1 MNRTEKTVKLT
12 KMAIMAAISLVL
24 VMLIRIP
31 FPPAP
36 FLEYDPAD
44 IPIIISTF
52 AFGPWAGLAI
62 TFVVSFIQ
70 AFFLGGN
77 GVIGFFM
84 HMVSTGSFVLA
95 AGYLYKC
102 HKTKKWAVVALIV
115 GVLVMTVTMVG
126 WNLVITPIFMGVPRE
141 AVVGMILPII
151 IPFNLLKAGINA
163 IITFF
168 IYKPIAR
175 YLHK

>member
-1 MNRTEKTVKLT
+1 
-12 KMAIMAAISLVL
+12 
-24 VMLIRIP
+24 
-31 FPPAP
+31 
-36 FLEYDPAD
+36 
-44 IPIIISTF
+44 
-52 AFGPWAGLAI
+52 
-62 TFVVSFIQ
+62 
-70 AFFLGGN
+70 
-77 GVIGFFM
+77 M

-95 AGYLYKC
+95 AGYLYKN

-126 WNLVITPIFMGVPRE
+126 WNLVITPFFMGVPRK
-141 AVVGMILPII
+141 AVMGMILPII

-163 IITFF
+163 IVTFF